1 MATDTATARGYSAT
15 KDQLSKRLRR
25 IEGQVRGLQRMI
37 EEGRDCHDILIQ
49 LSGVRSALD
58 AAGEQILE
66 QYASGCRA
74 HPGEKVTPG
83 TPVTADKAVPIS
95 RRQPMTFSLRLQ
107 PAADEDAALLTG
119 QRKRRAQSALP

>member
-1 MATDTATARGYSAT
+1 MNNASPLTDT
-15 KDQLSKRLRR
+15 DQKILKRLRR

-66 QYASGCRA
+66 QYALGCRA
-74 HPGEKVTPG
+74 HPGETVTPQD
-83 TPVTADKAVPIS
+83 VVRAVKL
-95 RRQPMTFSLRLQ
+95 LR
-107 PAADEDAALLTG
+107 G
-119 QRKRRAQSALP
+119 

>member
-1 MATDTATARGYSAT
+1 MTTAESALTSNLRPLSETDD
-15 KDQLSKRLRR
+15 KVLKRLRR

-37 EEGRDCHDILIQ
+37 EGGRDCHDILTQ

-74 HPGEKVTPG
+74 HPGETVTPKD
-83 TPVTADKAVPIS
+83 VVRAVKLL
-95 RRQPMTFSLRLQ
+95 RR
-107 PAADEDAALLTG
+107 
-119 QRKRRAQSALP
+119 

>member
-1 MATDTATARGYSAT
+1 MTPNAAEHQPTLTQTAVTQIAVTETDHRV
-15 KDQLSKRLRR
+15 LKRLRR

-58 AAGEQILE
+58 AAGDQMLE

-74 HPGEKVTPG
+74 CPGEAVTPQD
-83 TPVTADKAVPIS
+83 VVRAVKL
-95 RRQPMTFSLRLQ
+95 LR
-107 PAADEDAALLTG
+107 G
-119 QRKRRAQSALP
+119 

>member
-1 MATDTATARGYSAT
+1 MTSQPTPELAPPPLSDTDE
-15 KDQLSKRLRR
+15 KVLKRLRR

-49 LSGVRSALD
+49 VSGVRSALD

-74 HPGEKVTPG
+74 HPGEKVTPQD
-83 TPVTADKAVPIS
+83 VVRAVKL
-95 RRQPMTFSLRLQ
+95 LR
-107 PAADEDAALLTG
+107 G
-119 QRKRRAQSALP
+119 